1 MWVASE
7 QRGYEPRFYPQAYS
21 YTLPLSF
28 TGAELRNLVFELAG
42 VASQVEAER
51 HAAAEQPQPL
61 VAVSKV
67 MRDVLSEAETSADC
81 DSNVLVHAET
91 GVGKERIDHLLQE
104 RSAQADGPFVADNC
118 GAVPEG
124 ARMSKRLK
132 SSN

>member
-67 MRDVLSEAETSADC
+67 MRDVLSAAETYADS
-81 DSNVLVHAET
+81 DSNVLVHGET
-91 GVGKERIDHLLQE
+91 GVGQERIAHLPPEQIGRAPGRE
-104 RSAQADGPFVADNC
+104 RV
-118 GAVPEG
+118 
-124 ARMSKRLK
+124 
-132 SSN
+132 